1 LKKISKNTVLLG
13 GAVVLGVLCFVG
25 AQSYFRNYLA
35 NAEKELASSYEK
47 KKVIVAKR
55 EIAPGE
61 AVSVDNLAVR
71 EIPKRYLA
79 STALAPEELEQVEGQ
94 KLVVG
99 MKPGDP
105 IDRGALE
112 RSDRAALSTTVEKG
126 ERAITFPVDEVS
138 SISGMLVPGDVID
151 LMFTGPG
158 TTENSYRNGEV
169 KELTHVRALL
179 EAVPVIATGKTTQTR
194 TVRTPGG
201 ESQEV
206 NMDFTTVTLKVTPE
220 QAEQVLLGQKL
231 GQLTAVLR
239 NPADQ
244 GVRARHAVLDEAVFK
259 RVGGG
264 PAAAAGRGNFVEMII
279 GGTGSMG
286 GTRVEA
292 EVGREL
298 GKGLV
303 AALAPQSAAP
313 AGAKAADAGDVRS
326 RLGIAAPPAAPSSS
340 NRINH

>member
-1 LKKISKNTVLLG
+1 MKKISKNTVLLG
-13 GAVVLGVLCFVG
+13 AAVVLGVLCFVG
-25 AQSYFRNYLA
+25 ANAYFSNYLA

-55 EIAPGE
+55 EIKPGE
-61 AVSVDNLAVR
+61 SISSDNLAVR
-71 EIPKRYLA
+71 SIPKRYLA
-79 STALAPEELEQVEGQ
+79 STALSPEELEQVDGQ

-112 RSDRAALSTTVEKG
+112 RSNGAALSTTVEKG
-126 ERAITFPVDEVS
+126 ERAITFPVDEIS

-158 TTENSYRNGEV
+158 TTANSYGSGEV

-179 EAVPVIATGKTTQTR
+179 QAVPVIATGKTTQKR
-194 TVRTPGG
+194 TVRTADGG
-201 ESQEV
+201 AQEV
-206 NMDFTTVTLKVTPE
+206 DMDFTTVTLKVSPE

-239 NPADQ
+239 NPEDAITRS
-244 GVRARHAVLDEAVFK
+244 GGTVLDEAIFK
-259 RVGGG
+259 RVAGA
-264 PAAAAGRGNFVEMII
+264 PTAGRGNFVEMII
-279 GGTGSMG
+279 GGSGTPG
-286 GTRVEA
+286 GARIEA

-298 GKGLV
+298 GKGLL
-303 AALAPQSAAP
+303 AALAPPSSPAA
-313 AGAKAADAGDVRS
+313 AKAPDAGDVRA
-326 RLGIAAPPAAPSSS
+326 RLGITPPPAARPISPTTKSQ
-340 NRINH
+340 N